1 MQATWQK
8 QWQTGLVSGHAQH
21 REVIAAARGVQAAPG
36 RPHGALAARQWLLGV
51 LGVLTACV
59 ATAQGAAPDA
69 LADYGVQMPLTV
81 SGPGPWYRLVLPTEL
96 RTAAAHTDARDLRIF
111 DANGQRLAHAL
122 VPAAEQHLQ
131 REHTSTVRTFPLF
144 GDAATQAAPA
154 GVRVRRDE
162 GGTVVEVLAERAA
175 NTPEATRGW
184 LLDASAIT
192 DPLQRLTLAWQGG
205 PDGFQRFSIEASD
218 DLLTWRRWGEGQV
231 ARLAF
236 EGEQMEQREVA
247 LPGQR
252 ARYLRLLWPAG
263 QQAPQ
268 LTQATLTSA
277 TGTAVAP
284 RLDWFDA
291 PQPPV
296 QADGSYRWTLPAALS
311 LARLRVGLADGN
323 VLVPVAVSGRLQA
336 RDPWTPL
343 ARDVLSRLP
352 VDGVPVLRDEID
364 LPGRTV
370 RELQLRVDTR
380 AGALADPP
388 QLAWAVRALDVV
400 FLARDA
406 GPYVLALHRP
416 DAPAVDLPV
425 ATLMAGQGAAALERL
440 DTATPA
446 QPFDPATQ
454 RTRTSASARGDT
466 LDWKRI
472 GLWAALLAGVG
483 LLAAM
488 AWSLVRKGGPATR
501 PPDDPPSTN

>member
-1 MQATWQK
+1 MQDA
-8 QWQTGLVSGHAQH
+8 WQTQQQGQGASV
-21 REVIAAARGVQAAPG
+21 RGVKGAVATPSADAATRGQRGLLAWQPWTLG
-36 RPHGALAARQWLLGV
+36 VMGALAV
-51 LGVLTACV
+51 SV
-59 ATAQGAAPDA
+59 ATAQSAAPDA
-69 LADYGVQMPLTV
+69 LANYGVQMPLTV
-81 SGPGPWYRLVLPTEL
+81 TGPGPWYRLELPTEL
-96 RTAAAHTDARDLRIF
+96 RTAAAHPDVRDLRIF
-111 DANGQRLAHAL
+111 DANGQQLAHAL
-122 VPAAEQHLQ
+122 APAAEQHLQ
-131 REHTSTVRTFPLF
+131 REHTTTVRTFPLF
-144 GDAATQAAPA
+144 GDTATQSAPS

-162 GGTVVEVLAERAA
+162 GGTVVEVLPERAA
-175 NTPEATRGW
+175 NTPEPTRGW
-184 LLDASAIT
+184 LLDASAVT

-284 RLDWFDA
+284 RLDWFAA

-296 QADGSYRWTLPAALS
+296 QADGSYQWTLPAALS

-323 VLVPVAVSGRLQA
+323 VLVPVSVSGRLQP

-352 VDGVPVLRDEID
+352 VDGVPVLRDEIV
-364 LPGRTV
+364 LPGRSV
-370 RELQLRVDTR
+370 RELQLRADTR

-388 QLAWAVRALDVV
+388 SLSWAVRALDVV

-406 GPYVLALHRP
+406 GPYVLAVHRP
-416 DAPAVDLPV
+416 DAPAVDLPL
-425 ATLMAGQGAAALERL
+425 ATLMTGQSATSLERL
-440 DTATPA
+440 DVATPA

-454 RTRTSASARGDT
+454 RASTPTPAPSDT

-488 AWSLVRKGGPATR
+488 AWSLVRKGAPAPR
-501 PPDDPPSTN
+501 PPDDPPPTN